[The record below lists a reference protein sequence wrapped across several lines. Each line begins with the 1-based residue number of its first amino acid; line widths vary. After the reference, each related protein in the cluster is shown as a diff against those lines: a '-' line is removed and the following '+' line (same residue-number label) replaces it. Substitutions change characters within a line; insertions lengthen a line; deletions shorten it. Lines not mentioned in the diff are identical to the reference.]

1 MNSVKLIVI
10 YDIFNHKTCSEI
22 IFIMRFKFFKLFL
35 VLIFITINISVFSQ
49 QNIRIKFTKDEII
62 DSLKKSGVIIDEHK
76 AKPVITLTESEAL
89 IYLRKKYHPQF
100 WNNTNDPLRQE
111 FARLIYEAEH
121 LPLDSMKSAL
131 MNYPYDSLSIPWEK
145 FYIWEPLKLKV
156 PVLQK
161 PSFKI
166 LTDTLVTADTNNVVA
181 VQDSLLRPIGAVEAS
196 DISRPETAL
205 KDTTILVISD
215 TLDHVIS
222 SYSKFPF
229 RYFNYPYQG
238 DSIKAAV
245 KSLINYLD
253 NRDSTAINF
262 VGYGNSTT
270 PIMLNSKTG
279 QDTRYWLKN
288 DMSDSV
294 TVWIGT
300 PSRNTIGLYLEKGVN
315 FRRPLWQGN
324 YANAKVN
331 AEHVDR
337 STLQTIHNIALK
349 KLYWKYRTET
359 SFVLNQTAL
368 SNWVRGGEG
377 SISTALDITEYA
389 DYENKD
395 RKISSGNFA
404 RLKFGYQAS
413 GADNFRKN
421 IDLLET
427 NSKLNHKAFG
437 KFDFSAILLFK
448 TQLAKGYNY
457 FTTASDKD
465 TSNLVSKF
473 FNPAILTIGL
483 GLDFKP
489 NKTTSINFSPLS
501 FKGTFVTDPAYYH
514 NIYDSTKVDQTQ
526 YGIAKNKKSLTE
538 PGVSFMISNE
548 FKPTEAITIVNRLQ
562 LFTNYIH
569 NPQNVDVDWEMI
581 FTAKLNWFTDVRF
594 NTHLIF
600 DDDTRTS
607 KLDRNHKPI
616 LRPDGTE
623 MKTARVQFKEML
635 GFSVFFRF

>member
-1 MNSVKLIVI
+1 
-10 YDIFNHKTCSEI
+10 
-22 IFIMRFKFFKLFL
+22 MRLKFFKLFL
-35 VLIFITINISVFSQ
+35 VSIFITTNISVFSQ
-49 QNIRIKFTKDEII
+49 QNIRIKFSKDEII
-62 DSLKKSGVIIDEHK
+62 DSLRKSGVIIDEHK
-76 AKPVITLTESEAL
+76 AKPIISLTESEAL

-121 LPLDSMKSAL
+121 LPVDSMKSAL
-131 MNYPYDSLSIPWEK
+131 LKYPYDSLSIPWEK

-156 PVLQK
+156 PVIPK

-166 LTDTLVTADTNNVVA
+166 LTDTIPKVDTTTVA
-181 VQDSLLRPIGAVEAS
+181 SLKDTLLRPLDNIQTY
-196 DISRPETAL
+196 DIYRPTSVL

-215 TLDHVIS
+215 TLDRVTS
-222 SYSKFPF
+222 SYSHFPF
-229 RYFNYPYQG
+229 KYFNYPYQG
-238 DSIKAAV
+238 DSIRAAV
-245 KSLINYLD
+245 GSLIKYLD
-253 NRDSTAINF
+253 DRDSTTINF
-262 VGYGNSTT
+262 IGSGNSIT
-270 PIMLNSKTG
+270 PITLNSKSG
-279 QDTRYWLKN
+279 QDIRYWLKN

-315 FRRPLWQGN
+315 FRRPLRQGN
-324 YANAKVN
+324 YADAKVN
-331 AEHVDR
+331 AEHADR
-337 STLQTIHNIALK
+337 SKLQSIHNIAVK
-349 KLYWKYRTET
+349 KLFWKYRTET

-368 SNWVRGGEG
+368 SNWVKGGEG

-389 DYENKD
+389 DYENKEH
-395 RKISSGNFA
+395 KISSNNFA

-421 IDLLET
+421 LDLLET

-457 FTTASDKD
+457 FTTASNKD

-501 FKGTFVTDPAYYH
+501 YKGTFVTDPAYYH
-514 NIYDSTKVDQTQ
+514 NRYDSTKVDQTQ
-526 YGIAKNKKSLTE
+526 YGIAKNRKSLTE
-538 PGVSFMISNE
+538 PGASFMISNE
-548 FKPTEAITIVNRLQ
+548 FKPTETITIVNRLQ

-569 NPQNVDVDWEMI
+569 KPQNVDVDWEMI

-600 DDDTRTS
+600 DDDTKTS
-607 KLDRNHKPI
+607 KLDSKNVPI

-623 MKTARVQFKEML
+623 MKTARIQFKEML
-635 GFSVFFRF
+635 GFSLFFRF